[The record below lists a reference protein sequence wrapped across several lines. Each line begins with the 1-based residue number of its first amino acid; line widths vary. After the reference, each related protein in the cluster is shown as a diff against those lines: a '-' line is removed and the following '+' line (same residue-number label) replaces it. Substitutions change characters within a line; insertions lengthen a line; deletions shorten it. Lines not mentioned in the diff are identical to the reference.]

1 MNPPGYGYPQQGAP
15 PPGYPP
21 PQGYGYPQQPPP
33 PQKKGLSGCAI
44 AAIIVGSLALV
55 AFIGVAIVVFFV
67 AKKVRGMAEEG
78 LNAPGSAEIR
88 AAGCDV
94 GMVTD
99 LSKVG
104 AMFGV
109 DAGAAAADGS
119 SVIILCQMTSQK
131 PAPSCKDVAGTY
143 VKAVTPPGQF
153 TVQVSAQGRPQPM
166 CQEIYSQKG
175 VLLPTVR

>member
-33 PQKKGLSGCAI
+33 PPKKGLSGCAI
-44 AAIIVGSLALV
+44 AAIIVGSLGLL
-55 AFIGVAIVVFFV
+55 AFIGIGVFVFVV
-67 AKKVRGMAEEG
+67 AKKVQGMAQEG
-78 LNAPGSAEIR
+78 LNAPGAAEIR

-94 GMVTD
+94 GLVTD

-104 AMFGV
+104 SMFGV
-109 DAGAAAADGS
+109 DAGAATAGGS

-131 PAPSCKDVAGTY
+131 AAPTCKDVASTY

-153 TVQVSAQGRPQPM
+153 TVQVSAQARGQL
-166 CQEIYSQKG
+166 CQEVYSQKG
-175 VLLPTVR
+175 VLLQTLR